1 MHNNMIC
8 TTDVL
13 EAIEIFFANQSLEGL
28 NPQSIHE
35 GSLYLYLYLYL
46 DLDLDLYLYLY
57 FSQKRSDGCK
67 LSHKAN
73 GTEGKQAH
81 QPDYSF

>member
-35 GSLYLYLYLYL
+35 GSLY
-46 DLDLDLYLYLY
+46 LDLDLYLYLY

>member
-1 MHNNMIC
+1 MIC

-35 GSLYLYLYLYL
+35 GSLYPYLYLY
-46 DLDLDLYLYLY
+46 LYLYLY